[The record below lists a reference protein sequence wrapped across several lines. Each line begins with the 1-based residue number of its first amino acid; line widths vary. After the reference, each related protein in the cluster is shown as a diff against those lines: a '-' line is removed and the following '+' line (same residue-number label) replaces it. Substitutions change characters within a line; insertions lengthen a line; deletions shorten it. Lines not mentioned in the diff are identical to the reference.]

1 MPQNGGPTQPHQGR
15 PLQMPRTAAPFV
27 VALVLVCASAGCAS
41 TTAPT
46 ASPTVDPTAT
56 PTPTPTLAPTPTP
69 TAKPTAKPGSS
80 VPPPS
85 LDACPYVDVLTAHT
99 DYTDWA
105 TTLVDTYYELP
116 ATYAPPDLVSTA
128 KAGLSSG
135 FLIRSIV
142 IPDLTAMAAAAKA
155 AGAPIDVE
163 SAYRSY
169 ATQKSTFAYWV
180 GVSGYAGALTY
191 SARPGHSE
199 HQLGTTLDVKSA
211 GTSTAFGGDW
221 ATTKAGAW
229 MMAHAWEYGF
239 VLSYPKGQ
247 TAVSCYT
254 YEPWHYRYFG
264 RDVAAAIHE
273 SGLVTRAWLWTRQ

>member
-1 MPQNGGPTQPHQGR
+1 
-15 PLQMPRTAAPFV
+15 MPRPVATFV
-27 VALVLVCASAGCAS
+27 VALVLACASAGCAS
-41 TTAPT
+41 TSSPTPSPTLAPT
-46 ASPTVDPTAT
+46 AI
-56 PTPTPTLAPTPTP
+56 PTPTLAPTPTP
-69 TAKPTAKPGSS
+69 TEAPTPTPTPTVAPTATATAMPTAKPGST

-85 LDACPYVDVLTAHT
+85 LGACPYVDVLTAHT
-99 DYTDWA
+99 DYADWA
-105 TTLVDTYYELP
+105 TTLVDTYYDLP
-116 ATYAPPDLVSTA
+116 TTYAPPDLVSTA

-135 FLIRSIV
+135 FLVRSIV

-155 AGAPIDVE
+155 AGAPIDIE

-169 ATQKSTFAYWV
+169 TTQKSTFAYWV
-180 GVSGYAGALTY
+180 SKSGYAGALTY

-273 SGLVTRAWLWTRQ
+273 SGLVTRAWLWTKP